1 MNELSN
7 ALTCRIQLLKRAIKQ
22 AEKDGEFPEG
32 RLRVSRTAGRVR
44 YYEVTEKNDTKGN
57 YLSKKEQLSR
67 VKQRKI
73 YH

>member
-44 YYEVTEKNDTKGN
+44 YYEVQEKNVYK
-57 YLSKKEQLSR
+57 SKSEITNSVFEPNGTLNS
-67 VKQRKI
+67 
-73 YH
+73 

>member
-32 RLRVSRTAGRVR
+32 RLRNR
-44 YYEVTEKNDTKGN
+44 YLNAFFI
-57 YLSKKEQLSR
+57 YLHKES
-67 VKQRKI
+67 
-73 YH
+73 